1 MNDGVRDLGN
11 GCFAYLQ
18 DCNQGSG
25 WGWSNSGLIVDGDQA
40 LLIDTLRDERLTAH
54 MLGAY
59 RDATGLAARDIGTL
73 LNTHRDGDHTYG
85 NRLMEHARILATPEC
100 ARGIAERP
108 PSAFKTLLDNR
119 PKGFVGDFIFELYG
133 PPFDFE
139 GVDPVLPTETFEQRL
154 TLAVGDKT
162 VELLKLGP
170 AHTDGDAIAV
180 VPGDRTVFTGDLVFY
195 TNTPVL
201 WSGPVS
207 NWLAALDH
215 ILSLDIDTVVPGHGP
230 LTDKNGVRKTREYL
244 IYIEAEARR
253 RFDAGMPL
261 EEAVQDIALGEFED
275 WGGSERIVINLNRL
289 YADFSGK
296 PATTDFQTMI
306 AMMAPYAERARKR
319 RTGST
324 PGAPPAACC
333 PH

>member
-1 MNDGVRDLGN
+1 
-11 GCFAYLQ
+11 
-18 DCNQGSG
+18 
-25 WGWSNSGLIVDGDQA
+25 
-40 LLIDTLRDERLTAH
+40 
-54 MLGAY
+54 
-59 RDATGLAARDIGTL
+59 
-73 LNTHRDGDHTYG
+73 
-85 NRLMEHARILATPEC
+85 
-100 ARGIAERP
+100 
-108 PSAFKTLLDNR
+108 
-119 PKGFVGDFIFELYG
+119 
-133 PPFDFE
+133 
-139 GVDPVLPTETFEQRL
+139 
-154 TLAVGDKT
+154 